1 MKLIRYLYL
10 SHRWLGIVM
19 CCFFAMWFFSGVV
32 MMYVGFPN
40 LTETERLNGL
50 PTLKAGQIKLP
61 VTALTEGLANQTHIE
76 QLTLT
81 TVLNRPA
88 YLLKTVDQPWRG
100 MYADTG
106 ELFSAISE
114 QQSLAAARYFA
125 GQSHIAMTEIHY
137 AEQLLQDQ
145 WSVSNSLEP
154 YRPLHRVEL
163 GDTAGQQL
171 YISALT
177 GQVVRDTNHTERLWN
192 WLGANLHWIYPVQLR
207 KHADLWSD
215 VVIWLSMLGLVSLI
229 TGSVIGILRLR
240 VKKPYRGSSYTPYRG
255 VMKYHHLLGLS
266 ILLILSTYL
275 FSGLMSM
282 NPWDIFSEKKDFSAQ
297 LHRYQTNGNSMLAD
311 NALAATLTLQQTL
324 TSNPQ
329 TKEVHWHW
337 LGGKAYSV
345 LNTSSQRI
353 VAQPG
358 NSKAILANQIQS
370 ALPTLIPGS
379 SIESQQ
385 FLDQYDLYYYSHHE
399 RSRPIP
405 ILRVIFND
413 EESSWFH
420 IDPSTGEVLEKLTS
434 ATRLQRWLFNALHS
448 FDLSFLINH
457 RPAWDVLVIT
467 LCSLGFVFSATSLII
482 AWRRLTFHRKRKR
495 SKGISGL
502 SVMTN
507 DKPKLGSNTK

>member
-1 MKLIRYLYL
+1 MKPIRYLYL
-10 SHRWLGIVM
+10 GHRWLGIVM
-19 CCFFAMWFFSGVV
+19 CSFFAMWFFSGVV
-32 MMYVGFPN
+32 MMYVGFPS

-50 PTLKAGQIKLP
+50 PILKAEQIKLP
-61 VTALTEGLANQTHIE
+61 VTALSKDLSNQTSIE

-88 YLLKTVDQPWRG
+88 YLLKTADQPWRG
-100 MYADTG
+100 MYADNG
-106 ELFSAISE
+106 ELFSGISKK
-114 QQSLAAARYFA
+114 QSLAAARHFA
-125 GQSHIAMTEIHY
+125 GQSHIATTDIHY

-145 WSVSNSLEP
+145 WSVSSSLEP
-154 YRPLHRVEL
+154 YRPLHRIEL

-207 KHADLWSD
+207 KHPELWSD
-215 VVIWLSMLGLVSLI
+215 VVIWLSLLGLVSLI

-240 VKKPYRGSSYTPYRG
+240 VKKPYRGTSYTPYRG
-255 VMKYHHLLGLS
+255 LMKYHHLLGLS
-266 ILLILSTYL
+266 CLLFLSTYL

-282 NPWDIFSEKKDFSAQ
+282 NPWDIFSEKKDFSTQ
-297 LHRYQTNGNSMLAD
+297 LQRYQTNGNSMLVD
-311 NALAATLTLQQTL
+311 NALATILALQQIL

-345 LNTSSQRI
+345 LNTTSQQI
-353 VAQPG
+353 VLQPD
-358 NSKAILANQIQS
+358 NSKAILADKIQR
-370 ALPTLIPGS
+370 ALPSLIPGS

-385 FLDQYDLYYYSHHE
+385 FLNQYDLYYYSHHE
-399 RSRPIP
+399 RSRPVP

-434 ATRLQRWLFNALHS
+434 AARLQRWLFNALHS
-448 FDLSFLINH
+448 FDFSFLINH
-457 RPAWDVLVIT
+457 RPVWDVLVIT
-467 LCSLGFVFSATSLII
+467 LCSLGFVFSATSLVI
-482 AWRRLTFHRKRKR
+482 AWRRLTFRRKRER
-495 SKGISGL
+495 SKGISELGL
-502 SVMTN
+502 TTN
-507 DKPKLGSNTK
+507 DELRL